1 MVLDNQGVY
10 LQIITSN
17 SAGFSQALEFYNNN
31 TPASQVGYDFDL
43 EIREKADK
51 TSKLLVR
58 LSTED
63 DTIIVASNVVTLN
76 IDAATLE
83 GFAAGT
89 SGASQTSG
97 TSGTSGSSGTSGTS
111 GNAGTSTDK
120 QERIED
126 IKLNKYT
133 SNNPYYTVT

>member
-89 SGASQTSG
+89 YYYALNSILIENPTIIAQELYGEFII
-97 TSGTSGSSGTSGTS
+97 
-111 GNAGTSTDK
+111 K
-120 QERIED
+120 QGVIR
-126 IKLNKYT
+126 
-133 SNNPYYTVT
+133 

>member
-1 MVLDNQGVY
+1 MKGGLTMVLDNQGVY

-31 TPASQVGYDFDL
+31 VPASQVGYDFDL

-63 DTIIVASNVVTLN
+63 DTITVASNVVTLN

-89 SGASQTSG
+89 YYYALNSILIENPTIIAQELYGEFII
-97 TSGTSGSSGTSGTS
+97 
-111 GNAGTSTDK
+111 K
-120 QERIED
+120 QGVIR
-126 IKLNKYT
+126 
-133 SNNPYYTVT
+133 